1 MEGTKRKISE
11 TKILYSYSTSKRRK
25 STQKEEVIVIK
36 IDPFKFESEMI
47 ADFPKIEIIEDL
59 AKFDNGSPMLPSKCP
74 KCSISYKSQ
83 ASMKN
88 HVQVCKVDE
97 HGQVSNLVDLQKTQK
112 II

>member
-11 TKILYSYSTSKRRK
+11 SRVLCTYSESKRHK
-25 STQKEEVIVIK
+25 SGQKEEVIVIK
-36 IDPFKFESEMI
+36 IDPFKFESGMI
-47 ADFPKIEIIEDL
+47 GDFSKIEIIEDL
-59 AKFDNGSPMLPSKCP
+59 AKIDNGSPILPSKCP

-97 HGQVSNLVDLQKTQK
+97 HGQVSCLVDSS
-112 II
+112 